1 MSKCGNYKL
10 SEGIWLD
17 MCNLPVGATCDNIRN
32 VSSGQ
37 SRIGPQ
43 MYCRSC
49 GENPKIIE
57 Y

>member
-1 MSKCGNYKL
+1 
-10 SEGIWLD
+10 